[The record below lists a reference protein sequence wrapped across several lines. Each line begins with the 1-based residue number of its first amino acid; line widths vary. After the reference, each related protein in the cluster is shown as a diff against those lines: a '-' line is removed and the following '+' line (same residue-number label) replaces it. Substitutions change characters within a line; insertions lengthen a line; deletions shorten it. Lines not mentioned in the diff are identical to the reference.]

1 LPVVDVHTHVWPDDV
16 APRAIGALTD
26 DARPVPHYD
35 GTPAGLLKLMD
46 TSGVDVAVLQPVAT
60 RASQVVSINTF
71 TASQAS
77 PRLVPFGAMHPEF
90 EEPEAEI
97 EVEVKVCRG
106 CGDQMPLICPTCNAK
121 TTSYCGTCR
130 ATRATRRASGEP
142 QILSSGLRKLTRGE
156 LEHLVL
162 DVIRTHALPDHL
174 GITGWTPAR
183 VGIYLPGRSTGAISN
198 VLDKLAAT
206 GQAQLLGTDP
216 KRYQPVPG
224 HDEPDGETDEQ
235 PGEALR
241 SGIEIDSEQ

>member
-1 LPVVDVHTHVWPDDV
+1 VTDNTTPTPTAHAILDALGNGPATSAELRERTGRGRSTIDKALAELAGAGHVTKTP
-16 APRAIGALTD
+16 TD
-26 DARPVPHYD
+26 DGPAQWAIPDHPPRSGEEPDPAP
-35 GTPAGLLKLMD
+35 PAGGEGD
-46 TSGVDVAVLQPVAT
+46 
-60 RASQVVSINTF
+60 
-71 TASQAS
+71 
-77 PRLVPFGAMHPEF
+77 
-90 EEPEAEI
+90 EPEAEI

-235 PGEALR
+235 PGEAPR